1 MPPDVR
7 MPFEML
13 EVSIIEKTHWTFQ
26 ELDSQDTGRILRMM
40 EIISTRDSLIAEY
53 ERSQK
58 K

>member
-1 MPPDVR
+1 